1 MKGLLMNNNIDY
13 IDYNLTNDG
22 FICFIGWIS
31 VDKKE
36 YRKKRFYTGTVK
48 QSKKDFI
55 RYLKNEIK
63 ELRKV

>member
-1 MKGLLMNNNIDY
+1 MKNIDY
-13 IDYNLTNDG
+13 IDYNLTSDG

-31 VDKKE
+31 INNKE
-36 YRKKRFYTGTVK
+36 YRKKQFYTGTVK

-63 ELRKV
+63 TLKKGI